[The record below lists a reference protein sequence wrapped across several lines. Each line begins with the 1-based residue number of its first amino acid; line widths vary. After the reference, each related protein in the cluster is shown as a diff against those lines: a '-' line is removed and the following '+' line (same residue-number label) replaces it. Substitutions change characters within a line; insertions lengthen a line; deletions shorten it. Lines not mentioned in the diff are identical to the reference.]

1 MQRRELHRER
11 EIQASSESS
20 FVIHQSTDQNMHV
33 RKQVESGKEPP
44 NPIRANIFK
53 ASTNSWVHHFFF
65 FVNSQRA
72 KPFDSQITETQQ
84 TPSPRTIKTAIPS
97 HIMMNYSKPVLKR
110 TSKSSPSLKRHITV
124 HRRTNIKMTLQ
135 ISPSGLI

>member
-1 MQRRELHRER
+1 
-11 EIQASSESS
+11 
-20 FVIHQSTDQNMHV
+20 MHV
-33 RKQVESGKEPP
+33 RKQVESGEEPP

-84 TPSPRTIKTAIPS
+84 TPSTRTIKTAIPS
-97 HIMMNYSKPVLKR
+97 HIMMKLLQ
-110 TSKSSPSLKRHITV
+110 TSIKK
-124 HRRTNIKMTLQ
+124 NI
-135 ISPSGLI
+135 